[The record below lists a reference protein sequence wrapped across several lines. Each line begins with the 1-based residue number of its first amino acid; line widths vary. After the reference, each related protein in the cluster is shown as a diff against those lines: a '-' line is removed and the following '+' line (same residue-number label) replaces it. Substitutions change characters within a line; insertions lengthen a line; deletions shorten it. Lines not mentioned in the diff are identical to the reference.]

1 MARPKTDF
9 SGLFSSQPK
18 NSIPLSTH
26 SIQGGAKSLFAV
38 CGCFWEEVEVFVPQ
52 QPAVAKFVE
61 ELPLVAV
68 GADQAGVQEE
78 QDDAGSVVN
87 DNNPVGSSLLAVI
100 VFALGAILVLLCF
113 LLLLLL
119 LSLVADG
126 VFHYCHINSTDRNTA
141 IAYKRSRWMQGMA
154 RVVEC
159 WREGRTTSKG
169 RLTIAMAFCAILVA
183 REGSPR
189 KDPSKTGTPPRK
201 KLRVAEPARGR
212 VGCELLGYD
221 DIMGSETDC

>member
-1 MARPKTDF
+1 
-9 SGLFSSQPK
+9 
-18 NSIPLSTH
+18 
-26 SIQGGAKSLFAV
+26 LFAV
-38 CGCFWEEVEVFVPQ
+38 CGCCGVGVLEVEVFVPQ

-189 KDPSKTGTPPRK
+189 KDPSKTGTPPHGRNYVWRS
-201 KLRVAEPARGR
+201 LREDVWDVSCWATMTSWVRRRIVNYFKRLNAYLIHSKNSYMYTCMDTK
-212 VGCELLGYD
+212 V
-221 DIMGSETDC
+221 